1 MINIEN
7 IVYTAVR
14 TAVLTVDE
22 NIYVTGAYSPK
33 IEKLPCVYFHL
44 TDSSVVEN
52 SIDSTQID
60 YAQRVV
66 FTVEVY
72 TDYKNN
78 KKVAAKDI
86 FNAVDT
92 AMTNMGF
99 IRTFYSPTPNM
110 DDTIQ
115 RILGRFKGAVTYEET
130 NSKFRV
136 YQE

>member
-22 NIYVTGAYSPK
+22 NIYVTGVYSPK
-33 IEKLPCVYFHL
+33 IEKFPCVYFHL

-52 SIDSTQID
+52 NIDSTQID